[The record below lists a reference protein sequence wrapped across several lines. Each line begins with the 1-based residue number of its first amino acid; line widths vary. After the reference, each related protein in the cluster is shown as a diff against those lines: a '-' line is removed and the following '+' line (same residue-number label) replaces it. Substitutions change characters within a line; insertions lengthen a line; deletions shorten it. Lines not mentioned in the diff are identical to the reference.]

1 MSEIMGNSLSNP
13 AGRYANNYI
22 STEELIAGFPSRKK
36 EEKSSKCLVYTLA
49 IFVLMLLIW
58 LILAFVTSR
67 LADPKIELKSARLKH
82 NTNSYSNIST
92 TSSFNVTMLLR
103 ITFTNPN
110 FVSFHYGKSTVS
122 MVYENSSE
130 SVGSSKLKA
139 GILEAKETKDIKLTV
154 HARFGQ
160 KNVLVKPNL
169 SDMLKLR
176 SYAKLSGSLHML
188 KVFRKTTTIQMSCTI
203 NLNFTSF
210 FNQYFQC

>member
-1 MSEIMGNSLSNP
+1 MSEIRGNSLSNP
-13 AGRYANNYI
+13 GGRYANNYI
-22 STEELIAGFPSRKK
+22 STEELIAGFPSRKR

-67 LADPKIELKSARLKH
+67 LADPEIELKSARLMQ
-82 NTNSYSNIST
+82 NTNTYSNISA
-92 TSSFNVTMLLR
+92 TSSFNVTMLLH
-103 ITFTNPN
+103 ITLTNPN
-110 FVSFHYGKSTVS
+110 YVSFRYGKSTVG

-130 SVGSSKLKA
+130 SVGASKLKA

-154 HARFGQ
+154 HARFAQ
-160 KNVLVKPNL
+160 KNALVKVNL

-188 KVFRKTTTIQMSCTI
+188 KVLRKTTTVEMSCTI
-203 NLNFTSF
+203 NLNFTSSS
-210 FNQYFQC
+210 NQNFQC